1 MPILSAAQLS
11 KLYALQ
17 DLAMP
22 GTAVIQRQ
30 TLTGGYGAEA
40 GPWVAVG
47 TASCRMSNVDP
58 KPGKENIAGG
68 QVTAV
73 VEYIYTMPVDTDVMA
88 SDRILYANRL
98 FEVRSVNND
107 STRKTAIRA
116 VTTSVDSR

>member
-40 GPWVAVG
+40 GAWTAVG
-47 TASCRMSNVDP
+47 TAACRMGNVDP
-58 KPGKENIAGG
+58 KPGRETYAGG

-73 VEYIYTMPVDTDVMA
+73 VEYIYTMPVDTDVVA
-88 SDRILYANRL
+88 SDRILYASRL
-98 FEVRSVNND
+98 FEVTSVNND

-116 VTTSVDSR
+116 VTVSLDSR

>member
-40 GPWVAVG
+40 GAWTAVG
-47 TASCRMSNVDP
+47 TAACRMGNVDP
-58 KPGKENIAGG
+58 KPGRETYAGG
-68 QVTAV
+68 QVIAA
-73 VEYIYTMPVDTDVMA
+73 VEYIYTMPVGTDVMA